1 MASNEFNQ
9 LENWL
14 KTLSNKGNLSLSK
27 KQAIRDQVF
36 RNIGQIELADAIA
49 EGEEKASDLIVSLN
63 SLKKALIPHR
73 LSFSIPVTLAMVMTI
88 FLGSIVTGAVAQN
101 ARPGDPTFIIRKALE
116 AVELAVVTNP
126 VKKAEVSLDIAN
138 QRIQDLEES
147 YGKEQAL
154 NVVLKE
160 SKTAIQSAR
169 ATIKKVTEKGDET
182 SVIALVDKLNSLI
195 NDQRLILNDIESE
208 TTDEE
213 LKKTVIAIRDEIDDD
228 LTDSVTKEII
238 TEENDNTV
246 VAVAPSVV
254 VKAVPNNKIDID
266 LSPTLASDL
275 NGFKTL
281 KGRLGTANGKPVLYF
296 EGNQYIVIED
306 SPINLNL
313 YIGSTNNSFSGTVI
327 NGYMTAS
334 RVIINDIVLFDQVS
348 VSYNR

>member
-1 MASNEFNQ
+1 M
-9 LENWL
+9 
-14 KTLSNKGNLSLSK
+14 
-27 KQAIRDQVF
+27 
-36 RNIGQIELADAIA
+36 
-49 EGEEKASDLIVSLN
+49 
-63 SLKKALIPHR
+63 
-73 LSFSIPVTLAMVMTI
+73 
-88 FLGSIVTGAVAQN
+88 
-101 ARPGDPTFIIRKALE
+101 
-116 AVELAVVTNP
+116 
-126 VKKAEVSLDIAN
+126 
-138 QRIQDLEES
+138 
-147 YGKEQAL
+147 
-154 NVVLKE
+154 
-160 SKTAIQSAR
+160 
-169 ATIKKVTEKGDET
+169 
-182 SVIALVDKLNSLI
+182 DKLYSLI